1 MTALVLSVVALVG
14 LSLLAAY
21 DRRVAL
27 MFVAAAA
34 GSFLLLR
41 LVAMGI
47 MALARRLPRPRRT
60 APRLALANIHR
71 PGALT
76 PSLVLSLGL
85 GITLLVTLAVIDSN
99 FTRQLTQSLP
109 QRAPSFFFLDIPNQ
123 QADAFQGFLRSE
135 E

>member
-1 MTALVLSVVALVG
+1 
-14 LSLLAAY
+14 
-21 DRRVAL
+21 
-27 MFVAAAA
+27 MFVGAAA
-34 GSFLLLR
+34 GSFVLLR
-41 LVAMGI
+41 LVALGI

-99 FTRQLTQSLP
+99 LTP
-109 QRAPSFFFLDIPNQ
+109 P
-123 QADAFQGFLRSE
+123 ADAEPAGEGAELLLPRHPERSRPMPSRAF
-135 E
+135 